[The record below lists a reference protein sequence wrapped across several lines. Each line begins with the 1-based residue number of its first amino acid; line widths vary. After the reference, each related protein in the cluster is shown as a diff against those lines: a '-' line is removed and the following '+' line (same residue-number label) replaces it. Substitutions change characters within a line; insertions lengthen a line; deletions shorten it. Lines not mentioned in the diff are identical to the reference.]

1 MREAAVTPTYRIGEV
16 ADQTGITVETLRYYE
31 RLGLLKAPPRS
42 SGGLRRYPATAVDR
56 VRFIKQAQSLG
67 LTLRDIQQLVGFRPG
82 QGRTACTRI
91 RYVLAQ
97 RIADLDA
104 RLADMQSFRTTLVEH
119 LRACDTALDGRRD
132 VDCPTLDALKGAAS

>member
-1 MREAAVTPTYRIGEV
+1 MRSTSAAATYRIGEV

-31 RLGLLKAPPRS
+31 RLGLLKAPPRTA
-42 SGGLRRYPATAVDR
+42 GGLRRYPVATVDR

-91 RYVLAQ
+91 RHVLAQ
-97 RIADLDA
+97 RIAELDG
-104 RLADMQSFRTTLVEH
+104 RLADMQAFRTTLVEH
-119 LRACDTALDGRRD
+119 LRACDAALDGRRD
-132 VDCPTLDALKGAAS
+132 VDCPTLDALKGAAL